1 VSSLD
6 TDLAAYYDQEAA
18 QRATRALDPRRVEQR
33 EEFADLLGSDG
44 RRRLL
49 EIGTGPGRDGTAFM
63 ARGLAVSGVDLSP
76 EHVRLARA
84 AGLDAYVASVLN
96 LPFADDSFEAGWT
109 MSTLLHVPDKDF
121 DAALREVRRVLTRGA
136 PLAVGVWGGRDAE
149 GPKED
154 DEIQPPRFFSL
165 RSHERLLE
173 MLGRH
178 GTVER
183 FETWPAVARAGQ
195 AALETTVPWTYQ
207 WALVRTS

>member
-1 VSSLD
+1 MSSLD

-18 QRATRALDPRRVEQR
+18 QRAARTLDPRRVEQR
-33 EEFADLLGSDG
+33 EEFADQVVSEG

-49 EIGTGPGRDGTAFM
+49 EIGTGPGRDGACFM
-63 ARGLAVSGVDLSP
+63 ARGLAVSGVDLSS
-76 EHVRLARA
+76 EHVRRARA

-96 LPFADDSFEAGWT
+96 LPFADASFDAGWT
-109 MSTLLHVPDKDF
+109 MSTLLHVPDADF
-121 DAALREVRRVLTRGA
+121 DAALSEICRVLTPGA
-136 PLAVGVWGGRDAE
+136 PLAVGVWGGRDSE

-154 DEIQPPRFFSL
+154 DEIQPPRFFSF
-165 RSHERLLE
+165 RSHERLLK

-183 FETWPAVARAGQ
+183 FQTWPAAARAGESGLVDT
-195 AALETTVPWTYQ
+195 AWTYQ